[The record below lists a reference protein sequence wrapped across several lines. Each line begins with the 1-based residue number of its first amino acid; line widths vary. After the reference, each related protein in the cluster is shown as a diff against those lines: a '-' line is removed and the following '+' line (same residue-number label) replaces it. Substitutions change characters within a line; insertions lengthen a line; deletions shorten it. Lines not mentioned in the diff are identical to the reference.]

1 MSTIK
6 TDKIIPVGSALTVAG
21 ALSVEGAVTMASILT
36 VAGGVSAASLTSKIQ
51 PITASVSASAL
62 TITLNPTIL
71 DFRNSTL
78 TSGAV
83 TSVVVPTTSITIPFG
98 VKLGTVDGVPS
109 RIMVLAIKTE
119 TGVELAVTNIAGGV
133 NLDQCGVIN
142 TEALSVGCVFTGA
155 IATVTRRTV
164 YNGSGSFSNDANHY
178 GATAGFLTLTSLTS
192 GALTIGQALS
202 GTNIPSGTVVKGLS
216 SGTLNTNGSSYRT
229 NAAAATGAIT
239 ITGVAGWGIYSTT
252 ARASTP
258 YRVVGY
264 IESTQAVAGTWA
276 TAPSTIQGMGGEVV
290 NAMSSI
296 GYGQTWQN
304 VIASRAVST
313 TYYNTTG
320 KPIQVAYSAYLTANF
335 FVNGEVVSTIISTT
349 TIPSFA
355 IIVPPGSSY
364 KITESGVPAGEV
376 TGRGQWSE
384 LR

>member
-51 PITASVSASAL
+51 PITASSNGTAL

-71 DFRNSTL
+71 DFRSNTQG
-78 TSGAV
+78 SGAV
-83 TSVVVPTTSITIPFG
+83 TSVVVPTTSITIPSG
-98 VKLGTVDGVPS
+98 VKLGTVSGVQS

-133 NLDQCGVIN
+133 NLNECGVIN

-155 IATVTRRTV
+155 IALVTRRTV
-164 YNGSGSFSNDANHY
+164 YTGSGALANDASYY

-229 NAAAATGAIT
+229 NAAAAATSTT
-239 ITGVAGWGIYSTT
+239 ITGGAGWGIYSTIE
-252 ARASTP
+252 RASVP

-264 IESTQAVAGTWA
+264 IESTQETAGTWA

-304 VIASRAVST
+304 VVASRAVST

-320 KPIQVAYSAYLTANF
+320 KPIQVAYAALADSNF
-335 FVNGEVVSTIISTT
+335 FVNGEVVSSIKSGAS
-349 TIPSFA
+349 IPSFA
-355 IIVPPGSSY
+355 IIVPPGNSY
-364 KITESGVPAGEV
+364 KITDSVTYGGD